1 MQALTTI
8 DPQLC
13 LWITARLAIFCLIFV
28 RIATFYHMGRRM
40 SAGHTLPRPGVEHGR
55 VKYSPVFASH
65 VVTCGGS
72 NHKRI
77 MKDDKNPL
85 RVFQGCSCCSVLVLL
100 PVIFMACSPSFRV
113 SSELPDNARNMA
125 FRSFKFYNPK
135 NVPASN
141 FSFSEEN
148 QKILFDAI
156 ANELKLK
163 GYTSRQD
170 ADLLIRVQGGTRLA
184 QEERGDRMGGMY
196 DPYMM
201 GYPYS
206 RRYYGYPYYPLYD
219 RQYQDISKKE
229 TTVIVDVLDA
239 RDESLVWQGSGTG
252 VIGKKESE
260 VTEKLRE
267 AVHNIMQNFPYSVQ
281 E

>member
-1 MQALTTI
+1 MGSRMHAGCAL
-8 DPQLC
+8 P
-13 LWITARLAIFCLIFV
+13 V
-28 RIATFYHMGRRM
+28 RKRNTVA
-40 SAGHTLPRPGVEHGR
+40 LQ
-55 VKYSPVFASH
+55 SPVFASQ
-65 VVTCGGS
+65 VVVCGSS

-77 MKDDKNPL
+77 MKDCKNPF
-85 RVFQGCSCCSVLVLL
+85 RVLLGWSCCPVLGIL
-100 PVIFMACSPSFRV
+100 PWLIMACSPSFRV
-113 SSELPDNARNMA
+113 SSELPDEARNVTA
-125 FRSFKFYNPK
+125 RTFKFYNPK

-156 ANELKLK
+156 ADEMKLK

-170 ADLLIRVQGGTRLA
+170 ADLMIRVQGGTRLA
-184 QEERGDRMGGMY
+184 QEERGDRTGLY

-239 RDESLVWQGSGTG
+239 RDESLIWQGAGTG

-260 VTEKLRE
+260 VAEKLRE